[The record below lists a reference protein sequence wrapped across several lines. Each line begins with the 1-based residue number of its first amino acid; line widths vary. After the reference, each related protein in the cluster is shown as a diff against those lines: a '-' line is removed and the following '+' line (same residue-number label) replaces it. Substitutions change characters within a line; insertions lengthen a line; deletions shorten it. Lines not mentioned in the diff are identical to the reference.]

1 MKATLR
7 IPTEMYAYIE
17 VEIEKDSA
25 EEVIDEYNRITAL
38 YKGGAGLTEKEF
50 SAVLDELL
58 STGTVRGGV
67 EYYEKMTPEQR
78 NIMQTIKRSV
88 KRINSRLG
96 KEKAAS

>member
-38 YKGGAGLTEKEF
+38 YKGGAGLTEKQF
-50 SAVLDELL
+50 NAALDEYL
-58 STGTVRGGV
+58 STGSVRNGT
-67 EYYEKMTPEQR
+67 ELYEQMTPEQR
-78 NIMQTIKRSV
+78 NIMQTVKRSV

-96 KEKAAS
+96 KEKTAS